1 MAQMT
6 GDLQI
11 VASDL
16 TLNSSIQ
23 MHNLGERAVT
33 PDGRS
38 FRYVKAGGTA
48 LVPGKLYQ
56 APAEVT
62 NHQNL
67 APTDAVAIGATSL
80 TVTLGATAATANQ
93 YAGGYVVITTGT
105 GVGYQYRISS
115 HPAAAL
121 NTTLT
126 LTLEAPIIV
135 TGKRKVM

>member
-93 YAGGYVVITTGT
+93 YAGGL
-105 GVGYQYRISS
+105 S
-115 HPAAAL
+115 
-121 NTTLT
+121 
-126 LTLEAPIIV
+126 
-135 TGKRKVM
+135 